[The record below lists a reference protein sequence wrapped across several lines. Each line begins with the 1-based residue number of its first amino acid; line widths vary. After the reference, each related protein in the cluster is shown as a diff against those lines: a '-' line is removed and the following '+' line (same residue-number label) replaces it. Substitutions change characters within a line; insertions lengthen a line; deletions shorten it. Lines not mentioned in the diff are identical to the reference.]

1 MGFLSSAEAAVLRGL
16 RVAMVPPPPPDIT
29 RWCEDNIE
37 FDERSPFP
45 GPFQIDRFPF
55 LRRPHEVLSPEHP
68 AREVTFRGSA
78 QWGKTVSVLNP
89 TLAAWH
95 EYGPLDSLVVHP
107 TTSSATEWVRTKWM
121 PMRRQAPSLR
131 AIFGDGKGEQTDTLH
146 NQETLRRDGSLKVTS
161 AGSPDDLAGTTRRLV
176 LMDDVAKFE
185 MTPKG
190 DPEQL
195 AVSRASG
202 FEDAKIV
209 RISTPQI
216 VGTCRITRAFLRST
230 QEHYHVPCP
239 HCGHR
244 APFTWEN
251 FRRNI
256 QPERLHAAHFTCDA
270 CGSVIDHS
278 HKVAMVAAGDWVAHN
293 AAGDHPGFHLW
304 RAYVPQRDWASIAVE
319 FAQVMG
325 WTAVSLTQDGEVSV
339 AQEIDEE
346 AEKKEKTEQTFW
358 NDVLGL
364 PFAAAT
370 KGPDWEKLKERAENT
385 GDEAERP
392 LPRGIVPAE
401 GVIYSAGA
409 DCQGDRIEV
418 TFAAF
423 GRNYRRTV
431 VDHIVIP
438 HHISTDEGRAALDQ
452 LLKSTWRTATGK
464 RIALD
469 VFAIDGGTYTED
481 VWDWALRHPY
491 TRVIVTKGASSSN
504 APPLKRM
511 EFDKRTDR
519 MARRKR
525 RQGFIVGVS
534 QLKGDFYGWLEKTDP
549 HARGFCRFAADLGGE
564 YYRMLVSEVRV
575 LKRGQSGAMT
585 SRWVVVTADGRN
597 ETLDTMIA
605 AEAGARFKHWTYMS
619 DAAWDQLDAE
629 RGGAPEEPQGDLFS
643 VAVAVVPEA
652 PVPLSERAMPDP
664 PAPEPAPALPEG
676 GEPRPPSSSGP
687 GRSIKFLRR

>member
-16 RVAMVPPPPPDIT
+16 ATAMVPPPPPDIT
-29 RWCEDNIE
+29 RWCEENIV

-45 GPFQIDRFPF
+45 GNFQIERFPF

-131 AIFGDGKGEQTDTLH
+131 AIFGDGRGEQTDTLH
-146 NQETLRRDGSLKVTS
+146 NQETIRRDGTLKVTS

-239 HCGHR
+239 HCGNM

-270 CGSVIDHS
+270 CGAVIDHS
-278 HKVAMVAAGDWVAHN
+278 HKVAMVAAGQWVAHN
-293 AAGDHPGFHLW
+293 PAGDHPGFHLW

-319 FAQVMG
+319 YAQVMG
-325 WTAVSLTQDGEVSV
+325 WTAASLTQEGV
-339 AQEIDEE
+339 ASFAQAIAEDDEG
-346 AEKKEKTEQTFW
+346 KEKTEQTFW

-364 PFAAAT
+364 PYEQAS
-370 KGPDWEKLKERAENT
+370 KGPDWEKLRDRVESPGE
-385 GDEAERP
+385 EAGRP
-392 LPRGIVPAE
+392 LPRGVVPSQ
-401 GVIYSAGA
+401 GVILAAGV
-409 DCQGDRIEV
+409 DCQGDRVEV
-418 TFAAF
+418 QILAF
-423 GRNYRRTV
+423 GRNYRRWTIDYV
-431 VDHIVIP
+431 VIP
-438 HHISTDEGRAALDQ
+438 HFISTDEARAALDQ
-452 LLKSTWRTATGK
+452 LLKANWRTEAGK
-464 RIALD
+464 RVALD
-469 VFAIDGGTYTED
+469 VLAIDGGAYTED

-491 TRVIVTKGASSSN
+491 TRVIVTKGATTAA

-511 EFDKRTDR
+511 EFDKRIDR

-534 QLKGDFYGWLEKTDP
+534 QLKGDFYGWLDKTDP
-549 HARGFCRFAADLGGE
+549 HERGYCHFAARLGDTF
-564 YYRMLVSEVRV
+564 YRMLVSEVRV
-575 LKRGQSGAMT
+575 LKRTASGAVV
-585 SRWVVVTADGRN
+585 SKWDVVTADGRN
-597 ETLDTMIA
+597 EALDTMVM
-605 AEAGARFKHWTYMS
+605 AEAAARYKHWTYMS

-643 VAVAVVPEA
+643 AAVAVVPEV
-652 PVPLSERAMPDP
+652 PVPLSERAMPDA
-664 PAPEPAPALPEG
+664 PAPEPAPPLPTG
-676 GEPRPPSSSGP
+676 GEPRPPSSTGP
-687 GRSIKFLRR
+687 GRAIKFLRR